1 MKQHS
6 IARRLITTVLL
17 VELVAALSVTAI
29 AFLYERHS
37 HFRSFDIMLRGR
49 ADSVLGAV
57 QDAED
62 PGDHIMLDKADLN
75 LPGRDIYE
83 VRDEFGQLLGRSS
96 NWTGPDSKVFASKA
110 DQFLTLSVQGKAY
123 RTILLHGL
131 RVVDPDDKGGGTPRH
146 FIILYG
152 SPTGHV
158 WESVMEAVNFYAVFS
173 VVLLAVTGIVMAW
186 LLNRSMAPLREL
198 ATQAVGVSADSWEFH
213 PSEEVQATKE
223 LAPLAH
229 ALQNLLHGLERS
241 FLQER
246 RFVSDAAHELKTA
259 VAVVKS
265 SLQLLSMK
273 QRTAAEYEAG
283 LERCQA
289 DCERM
294 EEIVAKMLT
303 LARIEHSPSTQD
315 RTACS
320 TDIAA
325 HLRQVVDQLQP
336 MAEIGNLQIA
346 LSAPESLR
354 VALTTEECDLLCSNL
369 LLNAVQHS
377 KPETRIAAYVEQH
390 GEAVEFRIEDQGDG
404 IDPSVLPHVFERFYR
419 GDPSRNRKTGG
430 TGLGLAIC
438 KAIVDAAHGEIKIQ
452 SQPGAGTTVIV
463 RLPLAANVKNS
474 AAKESI
480 ELATLPSA

>member
-75 LPGRDIYE
+75 LPQRDIYE
-83 VRDEFGQLLGRSS
+83 VRDEFGSLLGRSP
-96 NWTGPDSKVFASKA
+96 NWNGPDNHLLASKA
-110 DQFLTLSVQGKAY
+110 DQFLPLTVGGKGY
-123 RTILLHGL
+123 RALLLHGL
-131 RVVDPDDKGGGTPRH
+131 RVVDPEDKGGGTPRH
-146 FIILYG
+146 VTVLYG

-158 WESVMEAVNFYAVFS
+158 WESVMEAVNFYALFS
-173 VVLLAVTGIVMAW
+173 LALLLVTGIVMAW

-198 ATQAVGVSADSWEFH
+198 ATQAVKVSADSWDFH
-213 PSEEVQATKE
+213 PSEQVQTTKE
-223 LAPLAH
+223 LAPLTH
-229 ALQNLLHGLERS
+229 ALQNLLQRLERA

-246 RFVSDAAHELKTA
+246 RFVSDAAHELKTS

-273 QRTAAEYEAG
+273 QRTTAEYEAG

-294 EEIVAKMLT
+294 EALVTKMLT
-303 LARIEHSPSTQD
+303 LARAENAPSTQNH
-315 RTACS
+315 AA
-320 TDIAA
+320 DIAA
-325 HLRQVVDQLQP
+325 HLRQVADYLHS
-336 MAEIGNLQIA
+336 MAEIRRVQIM
-346 LSAPESLR
+346 LRLPESLP
-354 VALTTEECDLLCSNL
+354 VALTAEGCDLLCSNL
-369 LLNAVQHS
+369 LLNALQHS
-377 KPETRIAAYVEQH
+377 KPDTQIQAHIEQR
-390 GEAVEFRIEDQGDG
+390 GDSAEFRLMDQGDG

-419 GDPSRNRKTGG
+419 GDPSRDRNTGG

-438 KAIVDAAHGEIKIQ
+438 KAIVDAAHGNITIQ
-452 SQPGAGTTVIV
+452 SKLDEGTTVLI
-463 RLPLAANVKNS
+463 RLPLASQAINGSTPEEN
-474 AAKESI
+474 
-480 ELATLPSA
+480 